1 MGNSEKEL
9 YVILLGT
16 DMLSDGSIVVDF
28 VSQTRPLNLYLL
40 EYEIRN
46 ANNTAGV
53 ADDMFLLLNFGD
65 LRGGDVTFSSVGMNT
80 GTNDLPLSTNSLT
93 NSGAQR
99 LQNPVLIARNSQVSR
114 RRITFK
120 LRDENGVGYVPLS
133 NNFRVLLR
141 FRFTQ
146 ELHSL
151 DTINLASWYAKQAWA
166 QAGN

>member
-1 MGNSEKEL
+1 MGNTEREL
-9 YVILLGT
+9 YIILLGT
-16 DMLSDGSIVVDF
+16 NMLADGSVVVDF
-28 VSQTRPLNLYLL
+28 VSQTRPLRLYLL
-40 EYEIRN
+40 EYEVRN

-65 LRGGDVTFSSVGMNT
+65 LRGGDVTFSSIGMNT

-93 NSGAQR
+93 NSGVQR
-99 LQNPVLIARNSQVSR
+99 LQHPVLIAKDSQVSR

-120 LRDENGVGYVPLS
+120 LRDENGAAYVPLS
-133 NNFRVLLR
+133 NNFRVVLR
-141 FRFTQ
+141 LRFTQ

-151 DTINLASWYAKQAWA
+151 STINLASPYAKQAWA